1 MCTWNIMMY
10 TTVKWLWMII
20 ERCIFWWAF
29 DPWAGGSMVWPT
41 SSKRL
46 REIGSEDFIRNAFSG
61 LKEMQTNAFKPQE
74 SILNAFSVWKEI
86 WTSKLKLKLK
96 LKLFVKFER
105 VCSHDP
111 WSMIRKWEIRL
122 KEVRRLLSFL
132 NWFSDELQLLFFH
145 RRLEQEASPR
155 GDDCPS
161 VDSSAF
167 SGFPYCSLT
176 ILSTLIIHIIPYH
189 SFLFLITPDD
199 SILFIVIPYHSLPF
213 HSLWFLS
220 IPCHSL

>member
-1 MCTWNIMMY
+1 MMH
-10 TTVKWLWMII
+10 TTVELLWMII

-29 DPWAGGSMVWPT
+29 DPWPGGSMVWPT

-105 VCSHDP
+105 VCWHDP
-111 WSMIRKWEIRL
+111 WYMMRKCEINAQESGIFWQFKIDFQKICNCFFPQEIGASGKPTGRRL
-122 KEVRRLLSFL
+122 SVRRLVRLL
-132 NWFSDELQLLFFH
+132 RFS
-145 RRLEQEASPR
+145 
-155 GDDCPS
+155 
-161 VDSSAF
+161 
-167 SGFPYCSLT
+167 
-176 ILSTLIIHIIPYH
+176 
-189 SFLFLITPDD
+189 
-199 SILFIVIPYHSLPF
+199 
-213 HSLWFLS
+213 
-220 IPCHSL
+220 

>member
-1 MCTWNIMMY
+1 MQYHDAYNCGVALNDNWTVHLLVSIWSLGRRKHGLADKLKEATWDWI
-10 TTVKWLWMII
+10 W
-20 ERCIFWWAF
+20 RFH
-29 DPWAGGSMVWPT
+29 
-41 SSKRL
+41 SKCFL
-46 REIGSEDFIRNAFSG
+46 GFERNANQRIQTSG
-61 LKEMQTNAFKPQE
+61 IDSE
-74 SILNAFSVWKEI
+74 SFLRLET
-86 WTSKLKLKLK
+86 WTSKLNMKLK

-132 NWFSDELQLLFFH
+132 NWFSEELQLLFFH
-145 RRLEQEASPR
+145 RRLKQEASPR

-176 ILSTLIIHIIPYH
+176 ILSTLIIQLIPYH

-213 HSLWFLS
+213 HSL
-220 IPCHSL
+220 